1 MLHSDMAH
9 ANNTKKH
16 FNSRMRSL
24 MTVDERLPIAI
35 QDKSVGGN
43 AKGSLY
49 LMQVLLFIR
58 TAYDLTDVSRD
69 GN

>member
-1 MLHSDMAH
+1 
-9 ANNTKKH
+9 
-16 FNSRMRSL
+16 